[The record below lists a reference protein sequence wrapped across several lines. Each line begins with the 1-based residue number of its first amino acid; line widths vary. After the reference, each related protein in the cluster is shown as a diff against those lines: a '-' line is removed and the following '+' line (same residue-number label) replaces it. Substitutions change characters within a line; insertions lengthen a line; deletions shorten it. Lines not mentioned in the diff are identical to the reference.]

1 MECILNY
8 CSGHTGADLL
18 VIAYYLSAV
27 LLAVGLS
34 YAGRSKLIRTVA
46 SLVGICWAFGLFTF
60 LYMNIAS
67 YFLVAVMLDTI
78 LAYQFWRIGKKSF
91 FTVPLFY
98 LMMVEIAFIVFSQGV
113 GLSTYAT
120 LFVLN
125 RLFELTLLYL
135 IGCAIFRIR
144 LRQVQ
149 RKSKEPI
156 TDWRV
161 RFVTG

>member
-8 CSGHTGADLL
+8 CSGHVGADLM
-18 VIAYYLSAV
+18 VIAYYLTAV
-27 LLAVGLS
+27 LIAVGLS
-34 YAGRSKLIRTVA
+34 YVGRSKLVRSVA
-46 SLVGICWAFGLFTF
+46 SLVGICWAFGLFAF
-60 LYMNIAS
+60 LYMNTAS

-78 LAYQFWRIGKKSF
+78 LAYQFWRIGRNSF

-113 GLSTYAT
+113 GLPTYWT

-125 RLFELTLLYL
+125 RIFELTLLYL
-135 IGCAIFRIR
+135 IGCAIFCIR
-144 LRQVQ
+144 LRQAQ
-149 RKSKEPI
+149 RKSEEPI

-161 RFVTG
+161 RFIAG